1 MRTISI
7 FGSTGSIGESC
18 LDVIRNLPRDQFH
31 ILSLVANTDYQK
43 LAQQAIEFSVKL
55 VVIRDERYYV
65 QLKSLLANTAIKV
78 VCGENGI
85 IEACALKSDLVVGAI
100 VGIAGLVP
108 VYNAILEGSDI
119 LLANK
124 ESLVCAGGIMMNLAQ
139 EKNVKIIPVDSEHNA
154 IAQVFDRDQKKAI
167 NKIILTASGG
177 PFRGKSKEALR
188 KAKLDD
194 ALKHPTWK
202 MGKKITIDSAT
213 MFNKGLEVIEA
224 YYLFGMDIDDIEV
237 IVHPQS
243 IIHSMVEYK
252 DGSVLAQLSKP
263 DMKIPILNSLYYPGR
278 YSHDFVMN
286 QMDFTKI
293 GSLTFEQ
300 VNHDVFPSINYAKD
314 ALRKGR
320 AAQVLFNA
328 ANEVL
333 VECFLKNQ
341 IGFYSIFETIAYM
354 LSRDLLCQKILKD
367 INDVIS
373 FDKDCRDITYDYIK
387 THLSGQ

>member
-7 FGSTGSIGESC
+7 FGSTGSIGDSC
-18 LDVIRNLPRDQFH
+18 LDVIRNLPSDQFSV
-31 ILSLVANTDYQK
+31 LSLVANTNYQK
-43 LAQQAIEFSVKL
+43 LAQQAIEFAVKL
-55 VVIRDERYYV
+55 VVIREEKYYIK
-65 QLKSLLANTAIKV
+65 LKSLLANTNIKV
-78 VCGENGI
+78 VCGESGI

-100 VGIAGLVP
+100 VGIAGLIP
-108 VYNAILEGSDI
+108 VYNAILAGSDI

-124 ESLVCAGGIMMNLAQ
+124 ESLVCAGGIIMNLAQ

-154 IAQVFDRDQKKAI
+154 ISQVFDGAQKKSI

-177 PFRGKSKEALR
+177 PFRGKSKDEL
-188 KAKLDD
+188 KEVKLDD

-213 MFNKGLEVIEA
+213 MFNKGLEIIEA
-224 YYLFGMDIDDIEV
+224 HYLFGMDIDDIEV

-263 DMKIPILNSLYYPGR
+263 DMKIPILNSLYYPRR
-278 YSHDFVMN
+278 YSSNFVMN
-286 QMDFTKI
+286 KMDFTNLTN
-293 GSLTFEQ
+293 LTFEQ
-300 VNHDVFPSINYAKD
+300 VNHEAFPSINYAKD
-314 ALRKGR
+314 ALRKGGV
-320 AAQVLFNA
+320 AQVMLNA

-333 VECFLKNQ
+333 VECFLERR

-354 LSRDLLCQKILKD
+354 LSQDLLCQEALKD
-367 INDVIS
+367 IDGVIS
-373 FDKDCRDITYDYIK
+373 FDKYCRDITYDYIK
-387 THLSGQ
+387 KHLSDK